1 MKNRKGFTLIELMV
15 VVIIIGILASMSV
28 PYYYK
33 TIETTKAG
41 DSVAIGH
48 LLGNAYRMYRADYPG
63 NNNIIGG
70 QITNTC
76 NSTTTGCS
84 SGDLTGC
91 RLVRCK
97 YVATQDWNNSAYN
110 FFAGENACGAGVAAC
125 VRRKAGVSAPYSG
138 WGYDFT
144 TDGACV
150 AVGSGVPS
158 CPKF

>member
-33 TIETTKAG
+33 TVETTRAG

-48 LLGNAYRMYRADYPG
+48 LLGNSFRMFQVDNPGVNIAGQVTNSCNDTSVGACSTAD
-63 NNNIIGG
+63 
-70 QITNTC
+70 T
-76 NSTTTGCS
+76 S
-84 SGDLTGC
+84 GC
-91 RLVRCK
+91 RLIKCK
-97 YVATQDWNNSAYN
+97 YVAPQDWNNASYN
-110 FFAGENACGAGVAAC
+110 YFVGPGSCGAGIAAC
-125 VRRKAGVSAPYSG
+125 VRHAPGAAAPYSG

-144 TDGACV
+144 TDGGCRT
-150 AVGSGVPS
+150 VGSGTPT

>member
-48 LLGNAYRMYRADYPG
+48 LLGNSYRMFAIDNPG
-63 NNNIIGG
+63 VNIAG
-70 QITNTC
+70 QVTNTC
-76 NSTTTGCS
+76 NDGGACSTADTS
-84 SGDLTGC
+84 GC
-91 RLVRCK
+91 RLIRCK
-97 YVATQDWNNSAYN
+97 YVASQDWSNSSYN
-110 FFAGENACGAGVAAC
+110 FFVGPGSCGAGVAAC
-125 VRRKAGVSAPYSG
+125 VRRGPGAASPYSG
-138 WGYDFT
+138 WGYNFT
-144 TDGACV
+144 TDGACQE
-150 AVGSGVPS
+150 VGSGVPS